1 MKKLSILLTV
11 FVVFLLLLT
20 ILPLV
25 GQKNDLTQ
33 EPGEFSGDQAY
44 NYVFYQQQLGPRVPG
59 SEAHAKLVTYLET
72 TLTEMQW
79 QVIIQPFTINGS
91 EFKNVIATRQGG
103 NDWYIIAAHY
113 DSRELADRDPDPE
126 LRNQPVPGAN
136 DGASGTAV
144 LLELARTLPKDLSA
158 TVSLVFFDG
167 EDQGGINKQD
177 WILGSTY
184 YASQLDKYP
193 NAVILLDM
201 VGDEDQ
207 KFYYEANSNQ
217 ELRQALWLVADD
229 LGYGE
234 YFEKSVRH
242 SILDDHV
249 PFVNLGIPAVDIIDF
264 DYEYWHTT
272 NDTARYVSPSS
283 LERVGNVV
291 YTWLLNQN
299 NQKEASDIHD

>member
-1 MKKLSILLTV
+1 MKKLSILLTI

-44 NYVFYQQQLGPRVPG
+44 NYVFYQHQLGPRIPG
-59 SEAHAKLVTYLET
+59 SEAHQQLVSYLET

-79 QVIIQPFTINGS
+79 QVEIQPFTVNGK
-91 EFKNVIATRQGG
+91 EFKNVVATRPG
-103 NDWYIIAAHY
+103 DDSWYIIAAHY
-113 DSRELADRDPDPE
+113 DTRQFADRDPNPE

-144 LLELARTLPKDLSA
+144 LLELARTLPKDLLS

-167 EDQGGINKQD
+167 EDQGGIDEQD

-184 YASQLDKYP
+184 FASQLNDYP
-193 NAVILLDM
+193 DAVILLDM

-207 KFYYEANSNQ
+207 KFFYEANSNQ
-217 ELRQALWLVADD
+217 ELRQSLWLIAAD
-229 LGYGE
+229 LGYGD
-234 YFEKSVRH
+234 YFEKSVKH

-249 PFVNLGIPAVDIIDF
+249 PFINLGIPAVDIIDF

-272 NDTARYVSPSS
+272 EDTARHVSPSS

-291 YTWLLNQN
+291 YTWLMNHNMQN
-299 NQKEASDIHD
+299 EVSDIHD

>member
-1 MKKLSILLTV
+1 MKKLSILLTI

-79 QVIIQPFTINGS
+79 QVTIQPFTINGS

-103 NDWYIIAAHY
+103 DDWYIIAAHY
-113 DSRELADRDPDPE
+113 DSREFADRDSDPD

-158 TVSLVFFDG
+158 AVSLVFFDG

-184 YASQLDKYP
+184 YASQLDDYP

-217 ELRQALWLVADD
+217 ELRQALWSVANE

-234 YFEKSVRH
+234 YFEKSQKH

-299 NQKEASDIHD
+299 NQNEASDIHD

>member
-1 MKKLSILLTV
+1 MKKLSILLTI

-79 QVIIQPFTINGS
+79 QVTIQPFTINGS

-103 NDWYIIAAHY
+103 DDWYIIAAHY
-113 DSRELADRDPDPE
+113 DSREFADRDSDPD

-158 TVSLVFFDG
+158 AVSLVFFDG

-184 YASQLDKYP
+184 YASQLDDYP

-217 ELRQALWLVADD
+217 ELRQALWSVANE

-234 YFEKSVRH
+234 YFEKSPKH

-299 NQKEASDIHD
+299 DQNEASNIHD

>member
-1 MKKLSILLTV
+1 MKKLSILLTI

-79 QVIIQPFTINGS
+79 QVTIQPFAINGS

-103 NDWYIIAAHY
+103 DDWYIIAAHY
-113 DSRELADRDPDPE
+113 DSREFADRDSDPE

-158 TVSLVFFDG
+158 AVSLVFFDG

-184 YASQLDKYP
+184 YASQLDDYP

-217 ELRQALWLVADD
+217 ELRQALWSVANE

-234 YFEKSVRH
+234 YFEKSPKH

-299 NQKEASDIHD
+299 DQKEASDIHD

>member
-1 MKKLSILLTV
+1 MKKLSILLTI
-11 FVVFLLLLT
+11 FVIFLLLLT

-79 QVIIQPFTINGS
+79 QVTIQPFTINGS

-103 NDWYIIAAHY
+103 DDWYIIAAHY
-113 DSRELADRDPDPE
+113 DSREIADRDSDPE

-158 TVSLVFFDG
+158 AVSLVFFDG

-184 YASQLDKYP
+184 YASQLDDYP

-217 ELRQALWLVADD
+217 ELRQALWSVANE

-234 YFEKSVRH
+234 YFEKSPKH

-299 NQKEASDIHD
+299 DQKEASDIHD

>member
-1 MKKLSILLTV
+1 MKKLSILLTI

-20 ILPLV
+20 ILPLIS
-25 GQKNDLTQ
+25 QKNDLTQ

-79 QVIIQPFTINGS
+79 QVTIQPFTINGS

-103 NDWYIIAAHY
+103 DDWYIIAAHY
-113 DSRELADRDPDPE
+113 DSREFADRDSDPE

-184 YASQLDKYP
+184 YASQLDDYP

-217 ELRQALWLVADD
+217 ELRQALWSVASD
-229 LGYGE
+229 LGYGDN
-234 YFEKSVRH
+234 FEKSLKY

-272 NDTARYVSPSS
+272 KDTARYVSPSS
-283 LERVGNVV
+283 LERVGNIV

-299 NQKEASDIHD
+299 DQKEASDIHD